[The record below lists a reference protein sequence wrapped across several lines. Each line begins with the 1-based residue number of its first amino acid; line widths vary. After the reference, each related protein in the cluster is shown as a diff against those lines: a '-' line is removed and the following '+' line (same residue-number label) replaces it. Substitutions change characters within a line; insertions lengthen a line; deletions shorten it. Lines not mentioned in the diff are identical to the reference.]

1 MMNGGRR
8 GGRESGSLLVIIMIG
23 VAVTSIA
30 LGAATQA
37 WRTTWRRD
45 SEEELIFRAN
55 QYVDGIV
62 AYRREHAGQFPLD
75 LEVLAKQG
83 PRRLRYIRKLYKDPI
98 AKDGKWGLLYLM
110 PGGQGVYDAKAA
122 QKAQDKA
129 KSDWSNW
136 DDAGTA
142 GASPVGVTPLA
153 QGTAGLPGAE
163 GPVPGALPAAG
174 AMPAGAMPL
183 PPPMPEGQGGLDDKE
198 RVSEPPIG
206 WPIVGVISRATGK
219 LATDTYRVY
228 KGHDHVD
235 EWQFHV
241 FDRGEALQGV
251 PNAGATGPTPPAFIG
266 PGFGGKGPI
275 TGIGGGFRIER
286 NRRWTGR
293 DDTPWRPDRGG
304 GRGRNNRGDGQSD
317 QGDRGG
323 KDGQDEEDQPRQ

>member
-1 MMNGGRR
+1 MTRARR
-8 GGRESGSLLVIIMIG
+8 RSDEEGSLLVIIMIG

-55 QYVDGIV
+55 QYVDGII

-83 PRRLRYIRKLYKDPI
+83 PRRLRYIRRLYKDPI
-98 AKDGKWGLLYLM
+98 ARDGKWGLLYLM

-129 KSDWSNW
+129 KSDWGGW
-136 DDAGTA
+136 DDGATM
-142 GASPVGVTPLA
+142 GASQAGVTPLR
-153 QGTAGLPGAE
+153 QGSTGLPGAG

-174 AMPAGAMPL
+174 MPAGAMPL
-183 PPPMPEGQGGLDDKE
+183 PPPMPEDQGGPGDKE

-228 KGHDHVD
+228 KGHEQVD

-241 FDRGEALQGV
+241 FDRGEALQAMPGT
-251 PNAGATGPTPPAFIG
+251 GATGPAPPPFIG
-266 PGFGGKGPI
+266 PGFGGRGPI
-275 TGIGGGFRIER
+275 TGIGGGAKIDRFRGGSGWGG
-286 NRRWTGR
+286 NTGG
-293 DDTPWRPDRGG
+293 DWGG
-304 GRGRNNRGDGQSD
+304 GRTGGKGRQQTPGDGQ
-317 QGDRGG
+317 GG
-323 KDGQDEEDQPRQ
+323 QNQPQQ